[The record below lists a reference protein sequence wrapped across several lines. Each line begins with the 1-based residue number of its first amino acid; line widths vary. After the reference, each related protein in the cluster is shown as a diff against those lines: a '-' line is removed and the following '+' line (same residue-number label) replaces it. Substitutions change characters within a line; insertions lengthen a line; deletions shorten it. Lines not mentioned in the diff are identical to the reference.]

1 MKTLELTAEAQNQL
15 ARELYNKVDA
25 WVNTFNWLQLE
36 VLEKYTDN
44 MLFESI
50 RQQPLATEE
59 YLHRLTS
66 GELEELHTEF
76 NYEMGNYADEE
87 EEQPMTGLLDSDQ
100 EQFIAWMEENKAD
113 EIRDWQ
119 QDNERENYPMW
130 NTLFEFKHGAS
141 EEILE
146 KAQAVGL
153 GVIEHED
160 FNPILFMMSA
170 GHSFYSSYWIPLY
183 LAIYEDEA
191 QKYAGVN
198 YSHL

>member
-1 MKTLELTAEAQNQL
+1 MKTLGLTAEAQREL
-15 ARELYNKVDA
+15 SRELYNKVDA

-44 MLFESI
+44 MLFEYIKQKTLSI
-50 RQQPLATEE
+50 EE
-59 YLHRLTS
+59 YLQNLTAK
-66 GELEELHTEF
+66 ELKELHTDF
-76 NYEMGNYADEE
+76 NAEMGIYKNEE
-87 EEQPMTGLLDSDQ
+87 EEEFLTELREEDKED
-100 EQFIAWMEENKAD
+100 FITWVEENKGD
-113 EIRDWQ
+113 EIREN
-119 QDNERENYPMW
+119 NERDNYPMW
-130 NTLFEFKHGAS
+130 NTLFEFKHGVNK
-141 EEILE
+141 EWLE